1 MARLLDFLREW
12 VDIRRESKSYC
23 KSCET
28 LKEQLIISNHEKQQ
42 LLNKFV
48 LVKVETAHIE
58 PGVPEPIVPKMVPW
72 RVQRELLESEDRAKA
87 LAIRRQQEDLKKANE
102 TIENKSN
109 SLSVAELEKEL
120 GVQ

>member
-42 LLNKFV
+42 LLSRFV
-48 LVKVETAHIE
+48 LIKPET
-58 PGVPEPIVPKMVPW
+58 PQEPIEAPQAIQPKMIPW
-72 RVQRELLESEDRAKA
+72 RVQRELLEAEDRAKA
-87 LAIRRQQEDLKKANE
+87 LAIRRQQEDLDKA
-102 TIENKSN
+102 KSV
-109 SLSVAELEKEL
+109 SERSEITELEKEL

>member
-1 MARLLDFLREW
+1 MKVGWHRSRDTPDKDISDMARLLDFLREW

-48 LVKVETAHIE
+48 LVTQHSEPVVPDSIE
-58 PGVPEPIVPKMVPW
+58 AIKPKMIPW
-72 RVQRELLESEDRAKA
+72 RVQRELLEAEDRAKA
-87 LAIRRQQEDLKKANE
+87 LAIKRQ
-102 TIENKSN
+102 
-109 SLSVAELEKEL
+109 
-120 GVQ
+120 

>member
-1 MARLLDFLREW
+1 
-12 VDIRRESKSYC
+12 
-23 KSCET
+23 